1 MKINQNQPQVVLPS
15 SIFEVLTSNK
25 VVKKVKS
32 ATVKKIASKAE
43 KIVVETYHENYY

>member
-15 SIFEVLTSNK
+15 SIFEAK
-25 VVKKVKS
+25 VTKKAIKN
-32 ATVKKIASKAE
+32 ATIKKIASKAE